1 MNKADRISGIFW
13 LCFSILIITL
23 SYRLGLGTLH
33 QPGPGFLFFWVN
45 IALGIMSLAVLIR
58 AWMGK
63 TTEVLLPFAIFGGQ
77 HISKIL
83 LVLLALFLY
92 AIFMETL
99 GFILVTLL
107 LFIFLLRIIEKKK
120 WVFAVIT
127 SFVVTA
133 ISYLIFQVWLQCM
146 LPLGLLEFL
155 RF

>member
-45 IALGIMSLAVLIR
+45 IALGFMSLAVLIR
-58 AWMGK
+58 AWVGAA
-63 TTEVLLPFAIFGGQ
+63 EPPLAIFGGQ
-77 HISKIL
+77 NIIKIS
-83 LVLLALFLY
+83 LVLLSLFLY
-92 AIFMETL
+92 VIFMETL
-99 GFILVTLL
+99 GFIPVTLL
-107 LFIFLLRIIEKKK
+107 LFIFLLGIIEKKR
-120 WVFAVIT
+120 WVFTVIT
-127 SFVVTA
+127 SVVVTA
-133 ISYLIFQVWLQCM
+133 ISYLIFQVWLQSM

>member
-1 MNKADRISGIFW
+1 MNKADRISGVFW
-13 LCFSILIITL
+13 LCFSILIIIL

-45 IALGIMSLAVLIR
+45 IVLGGMSLAVLIR

-63 TTEVLLPFAIFGGQ
+63 TTEGLRPLTIFGGQ
-77 HISKIL
+77 NLAKIL
-83 LVLLALFLY
+83 LVLVALFLY
-92 AIFMETL
+92 AVFMETL

-120 WVFAVIT
+120 WAFAVST
-127 SFVVTA
+127 SVVVTA
-133 ISYLIFQVWLQCM
+133 ISYFIFQVWLQCM
-146 LPLGLLEFL
+146 LPLGLLEFM